1 MKTTYI
7 GFGKISPLYL
17 YILYSIIFKC
27 LNDFILSFGLIK
39 NNTNYGLFFFET
51 ELNQHILIKSLYK
64 YISFILFGLI
74 FLYTSNKTKRNN
86 KKKER
91 RKSKKLIHNKKLKVS
106 KASKFNLL
114 LICFLYVYFLE
125 FVEISYS
132 LGFHDFD
139 LWIFNIVFALFFI
152 SRYFSI
158 HIYNHQKYSLL
169 FIFFTNLFLLILQ
182 SFFPKDN
189 NAYDATSKL
198 FKYKLISIVIYI
210 IYIINSFL
218 ISFSRVLGKSLMEI
232 KNISPYFII
241 IIIGIFGLIITSI
254 SIYILGNYK
263 CINKRLEGICNIY
276 DIKNDKNIT
285 SYYYDSI
292 SLYFSNLKY
301 RKNNN
306 KTKFWVEIIIIIP
319 LKLFFNF
326 MTFNYEIL
334 IMYYLNPIYF
344 LMSDSLYYGTLSLLS
359 FIINFKD
366 NDITKSILNLSAN
379 FFAFIGY
386 LIYVEIIELKFC
398 ELDQNLRKTISERST
413 LDFVDEKIG
422 EINDLSGISE
432 DSQEGEEE
440 EDEEDEDN
448 GNEEITKREDKKEN
462 IIELSYK

>member
-1 MKTTYI
+1 MVNSYI
-7 GFGKISPLYL
+7 GCGKISPLYF

-64 YISFILFGLI
+64 YISFIIFGIIL
-74 FLYTSNKTKRNN
+74 LYTSNKS
-86 KKKER
+86 KKDRER
-91 RKSKKLIHNKKLKVS
+91 GNSKKLIHKKTKKLKIS

-114 LICFLYVYFLE
+114 LICFIYVYFLE

-132 LGFHDFD
+132 LGFHDLD
-139 LWIFNIVFALFFI
+139 LWIFNIVFAPFFI

-158 HIYNHQKYSLL
+158 DIYKHQKYSLL
-169 FIFFTNLFLLILQ
+169 FIFFTNLFLIIFK

-189 NAYDATSKL
+189 NAYDTTSKL
-198 FKYKLISIVIYI
+198 FNYKLVSIVIYI

-218 ISFSRVLGKSLMEI
+218 ISFSRVMGKSLMEI
-232 KNISPYFII
+232 KYISPYFII
-241 IIIGIFGLIITSI
+241 IIIGIVGLILTSI
-254 SIYILGNYK
+254 SIYISGNYK
-263 CINKRLEGICNIY
+263 CISKRLEGTCNIY
-276 DIKNDKNIT
+276 DIKNDKNIA
-285 SYYYDSI
+285 SHYYDSI

-306 KTKFWVEIIIIIP
+306 KTKFWVEVLIIIP

-334 IMYYLNPIYF
+334 IVYYLNPIYF

-359 FIINFKD
+359 FIINFKE
-366 NDITKSILNLSAN
+366 NDITKSILELLAN

-398 ELDQNLRKTISERST
+398 ELDKNLRKAIRERSI
-413 LDFVDEKIG
+413 LDLMDVKVGPI
-422 EINDLSGISE
+422 IDLGDTNEEAQE
-432 DSQEGEEE
+432 D
-440 EDEEDEDN
+440 DEDDDN
-448 GNEEITKREDKKEN
+448 DNEKTVDKKEN
-462 IIELSYK
+462 IIELVDKS